1 MGKKEKTTKLISV
14 MVSATLATGMVP
26 AAAFAQEAIEA
37 GSLNEDT
44 PSLLSGDEISPSS
57 QQSSQWAISG
67 GIEWSIDGGVLTVK
81 ASDDPEAGS
90 DVGAMPDY
98 GPGKS
103 PWYGQRSSVTK
114 VVIENDV
121 LGVGANAF
129 RDCSNCEDAQIG
141 EGVESIG
148 DWAFRNTKLSSIA
161 IPGNVKTL
169 GSYIFQLTNTLT
181 SVAVGEGAETIS
193 PYCFQQA
200 AGLVSLSLPKS
211 VVTIGDAPL
220 RQCRSLETVTFGGET
235 TSGNGKYEAKDGMLI
250 EAAGAESA
258 LLAVYGST
266 YSGTELHVPEGVG
279 RVGGYLLEGNQAV
292 KRLILPTSVTQIGQG
307 ALSSCAV
314 ESVEVAAGNAA
325 FSSENDVLYATGSS
339 SLVFYPANKSDKAFS
354 IPSGVKTIENG
365 AFNANKHLESL
376 KTDAELES
384 MGSSALNGCSSL
396 KEISLNDGLQ
406 EIGSDAFGKTALE
419 SVVLPDSV
427 SSVGARAFYN
437 DQLSY
442 LHVGTGLRA
451 VGPNAFQFKNE
462 GVDSVLVDLT
472 GLPSD
477 AELSEGSFATGTGGG
492 TNGFHQI
499 YVANGDMLAK
509 VKGAVSGSNAC
520 YVVANGGSV
529 SAAAPAGGA
538 DAADLAREGYSGFE
552 YRIGGLAASPA
563 HASHS
568 VGDAVSAFCSGGCIT
583 EIDAA
588 WKYSISFDANGGSG
602 NAPEQEVVEGD
613 TLTKLNA
620 NSFEGPEGKSFRWW
634 NTKADGTGVSYAEDS
649 IASSVSPGT
658 TLYAIWSEGDV
669 AASGTCGATSEDNLT
684 WTLTQNNNGEDAPTY
699 TLSIYGEGAMADFG
713 YAPKASDDKKAPWY
727 RSLESSLAE
736 GETVVPI
743 SEIDIQGDV
752 SYIGDYAF
760 ACTDVRAATFSS
772 STTNYGDVVYGYCPS
787 LKKVVWDGFNPVD
800 VKDGWVTAREDSG
813 AFIPFGLFDQDP
825 SLDTCVL
832 DGATYPAG
840 ELVVPGNVDAICT
853 AAFRGTAFSTV
864 DFNEGLKGIKAVGP
878 YCFGSMANLKSVTIP
893 SGVEFYNQRK
903 AGATQDSPANTFNGS
918 GLESVTFSDGV
929 AAIPSGMCS
938 GCKNLSSVI
947 IEGALEK
954 IGGSAFSKCKSL
966 KQFDF
971 PDSLKEI
978 GGYAF
983 EGSGLTS
990 IDIGAV
996 ESIARYAFFG
1006 TQYLTDVKIVGSDT
1020 VSLDASVF
1028 GTYTSYDPAAPIRSF
1043 ELQNGSIEAFYASVA
1058 KTTLETLVLG
1068 DGVKS
1073 VPNGLCNGFE
1083 KLSTVELG
1091 DGVKTI
1097 GSNAFSGT
1105 AISGISVPDSVQS
1118 IGASAFS
1125 SCKKLEAVEF
1135 GAGSELTSI
1144 GGSAFFS
1151 CPIKSIAL
1159 PSKVSSIGSQAF
1171 FINAD
1176 LGIDFR
1182 MTYDMTGIGSQPEV
1196 GPWAFTAWW
1205 QNQPYQIN
1213 RAFYVSN
1220 SDLVDYLK
1228 GRAPTSSSTAPRTQ
1242 NAIFAVTNGGT
1253 FDGDPGVVSGTLATP
1268 SRAGYRFAGWF
1279 TKDGSNGDWGEAVT
1293 SLSNGTYFAKWEP
1306 VYTVELADAS
1316 ATFAYTGDPIEP
1328 VISVKYGDSDVSP
1341 ENYTIEYS
1349 KNVNAGTATATVKVG
1364 DTVIGTA
1371 SFSILKATPEISI
1384 TPSSET
1390 LWGGGTV
1397 TLAVSGAPDEGELS
1411 VSCDDSSVP
1420 VRKDEKGEY
1429 TAFLPNATKDYTFT
1443 ASYAPKGNV
1452 NYEQGYA
1459 TATVHVDYYD
1469 PSYPVNI
1476 DNSAISGGSVTVS
1489 PKNAV
1494 PGQKV
1499 TLAPKADAGHVL
1511 GDLAV
1516 KDSKGNELELVDNGD
1531 GTFSFKMPS
1540 GKVTVEAEFP
1550 VMTFPD
1556 VDYSQWYAPGVE
1568 FMAGKGLMTGYSD
1581 TGLFGVG
1588 KTLTRG
1594 ELATI
1599 LWRNAC
1605 PDEAAAYDPA
1615 AAKDTTGIAGSADGQ
1630 FYTAAANWAVAN
1642 KVITGIVREDGSLD
1656 FAADEDVTFEQ
1667 LVTILARVGATPDEV
1682 AAAGS
1687 DLSSF
1692 LDGSDASVWSAPSL
1706 KWAADEGLVEG
1717 YDTEAGKLLAP
1728 GEDVA
1733 RERVATVLMRAFDL
1747 GILK

>member
-26 AAAFAQEAIEA
+26 AAAFAQEAIE
-37 GSLNEDT
+37 
-44 PSLLSGDEISPSS
+44 SGAQNGDAAPD
-57 QQSSQWAISG
+57 Q
-67 GIEWSIDGGVLTVK
+67 GIENVDPTATEIAK
-81 ASDDPEAGS
+81 ATEAE
-90 DVGAMPDY
+90 A
-98 GPGKS
+98 
-103 PWYGQRSSVTK
+103 
-114 VVIENDV
+114 
-121 LGVGANAF
+121 
-129 RDCSNCEDAQIG
+129 
-141 EGVESIG
+141 
-148 DWAFRNTKLSSIA
+148 
-161 IPGNVKTL
+161 
-169 GSYIFQLTNTLT
+169 
-181 SVAVGEGAETIS
+181 
-193 PYCFQQA
+193 QQA
-200 AGLVSLSLPKS
+200 AP
-211 VVTIGDAPL
+211 
-220 RQCRSLETVTFGGET
+220 
-235 TSGNGKYEAKDGMLI
+235 TS
-250 EAAGAESA
+250 SA
-258 LLAVYGST
+258 Q
-266 YSGTELHVPEGVG
+266 
-279 RVGGYLLEGNQAV
+279 LLEAE
-292 KRLILPTSVTQIGQG
+292 T
-307 ALSSCAV
+307 
-314 ESVEVAAGNAA
+314 
-325 FSSENDVLYATGSS
+325 
-339 SLVFYPANKSDKAFS
+339 PANPAM
-354 IPSGVKTIENG
+354 SG
-365 AFNANKHLESL
+365 
-376 KTDAELES
+376 D
-384 MGSSALNGCSSL
+384 
-396 KEISLNDGLQ
+396 
-406 EIGSDAFGKTALE
+406 
-419 SVVLPDSV
+419 
-427 SSVGARAFYN
+427 
-437 DQLSY
+437 
-442 LHVGTGLRA
+442 
-451 VGPNAFQFKNE
+451 
-462 GVDSVLVDLT
+462 
-472 GLPSD
+472 
-477 AELSEGSFATGTGGG
+477 
-492 TNGFHQI
+492 
-499 YVANGDMLAK
+499 
-509 VKGAVSGSNAC
+509 
-520 YVVANGGSV
+520 
-529 SAAAPAGGA
+529 
-538 DAADLAREGYSGFE
+538 
-552 YRIGGLAASPA
+552 
-563 HASHS
+563 
-568 VGDAVSAFCSGGCIT
+568 
-583 EIDAA
+583 
-588 WKYSISFDANGGSG
+588 
-602 NAPEQEVVEGD
+602 
-613 TLTKLNA
+613 
-620 NSFEGPEGKSFRWW
+620 
-634 NTKADGTGVSYAEDS
+634 
-649 IASSVSPGT
+649 
-658 TLYAIWSEGDV
+658 
-669 AASGTCGATSEDNLT
+669 CGATESDHVT
-684 WTLTQNNNGEDAPTY
+684 WELTQNNTDSENPTY

-713 YAPKASDDKKAPWY
+713 YAPEASDDKKAPWY

-772 STTNYGDVVYGYCPS
+772 STTNYGDEVYGYCPS

-813 AFIPFGLFDQDP
+813 AFIPFSLFDQDP

-832 DGATYPAG
+832 DGVTYPAG

-878 YCFGSMANLKSVTIP
+878 YCFGSMANLKSATIP

-903 AGATQDSPANTFNGS
+903 AGATQDSPANTFNRS

-929 AAIPSGMCS
+929 VAIPSGMCS
-938 GCKNLSSVI
+938 GCKKLSSVI
-947 IEGALEK
+947 IEGTLEK

-966 KQFDF
+966 TQFDF
-971 PDSLKEI
+971 PASLKEI

-1028 GTYTSYDPAAPIRSF
+1028 GTYTSYDPAAPIRRF

-1091 DGVKTI
+1091 NGVKTI

-1105 AISGISVPDSVQS
+1105 AISSISVPDSVQS

-1228 GRAPTSSSTAPRTQ
+1228 GQAPTSSSTAPRTQ

-1253 FDGDPGVVSGTLATP
+1253 FDDDPGVVSGTLATP
-1268 SRAGYRFAGWF
+1268 SRAGYGFAGWF

-1349 KNVNAGTATATVKVG
+1349 NNVNAGTATAIVKVG

-1371 SFSILKATPEISI
+1371 SFGILKATPKISI
-1384 TPSSET
+1384 VPSSET

-1397 TLAVSGAPDEGELS
+1397 VLTVGGVPKEGELS
-1411 VSCDDSSVP
+1411 FSCDDASVSI
-1420 VRKDEKGEY
+1420 RKNEKGEY
-1429 TAFLPNATKDYTFT
+1429 AAFLPNATKDYTFT
-1443 ASYAPKGNV
+1443 ASYTPKKNGN
-1452 NYEQGYA
+1452 YKKPEDA
-1459 TATVHVDYYD
+1459 TAAVHVDYYD
-1469 PSYPVNI
+1469 PSYPVSI
-1476 DNSAISGGSVTVS
+1476 DSSAITGGSVAVS

-1494 PGQKV
+1494 PGQRV

-1516 KDSKGNELELVDNGD
+1516 KDAKGNELELTDNGD
-1531 GTFSFKMPS
+1531 GTYSFKMPS
-1540 GKVTVEAEFP
+1540 GKVTVEATFP

-1556 VDYSQWYAPGVE
+1556 VDYSQWYAPGVDY
-1568 FMAGKGLMTGYSD
+1568 MAGKGLMTGYSD

-1605 PDEAAAYDPA
+1605 PDEAAAYDSA
-1615 AAKDTTGIAGSADGQ
+1615 AAKDETGIAGSADGM

-1642 KVITGIVREDGSLD
+1642 GVITGVVREDGSLD
-1656 FAADEDVTFEQ
+1656 FAATENVTFEQ
-1667 LVTILARVGATPDEV
+1667 LVTILARLCAEPGAV

-1687 DLSSF
+1687 DLSAF
-1692 LDGSDASVWSAPSL
+1692 TDGSDASAWSAASL
-1706 KWAADEGLVEG
+1706 KWAADKGLVEG
-1717 YDTEAGKLLAP
+1717 YDEPSGKRLAP

-1733 RERVATVLMRAFDL
+1733 RERVAVVLMRAFEL
-1747 GILK
+1747 GLLK